1 MAEAEAAAAAAADTA
16 EERSRKWNVPESA
29 SNDGA
34 VGIGA
39 DGQSYNGVSSKENGP
54 RHRFDWSSWK
64 TNLLC
69 ALVLLV
75 GAAASAAFMA
85 IGINGSNQIQDDL
98 FDRHAAEIAS
108 SIETSW
114 QSYEVAG
121 LYAHEAGRSR
131 NVSRKEFREL
141 YEYLISTGLVF
152 QVTSYNANITNAE
165 RPGLEAESR
174 QFYAANYPDLVP
186 DYQGITGLEPIDPSN
201 SSAGMAIGARSEQPF
216 YFPVHLLEPIE
227 GNVGAI
233 DFDLYS
239 SASRRATI
247 HHALDTWKPA
257 LTPRLLLVQETDPNA
272 YSVIL
277 MHPGVP
283 LSTIPDLRPR
293 DFSSVVIRI
302 PDLIRASITGA
313 APTVVYIF
321 DSTYDTAPPVFL
333 GGASLGNDGEL
344 LFEKETTLKEVSER
358 PTKVQEIDV
367 YIASSIWTIAIVALE
382 GTYVSDYTFIILGGV
397 IIFTACVILTVWL
410 LTAMRQQRIQ
420 ALSQQTAETEKAALI
435 VEGARKAAQNQ
446 RELNDFIAHEVR
458 NPLSAAMSACTFV
471 TTAVTDE
478 VRPLMD
484 GSKSKTNLESALED
498 CNIISS
504 SLQFINDLLRNM
516 LDMQRASSNQ
526 LTVEVKPTDLRHDVI
541 MPVDAMLYRRGSCV
555 EVQSECPD
563 NLVVMADRLRL
574 KQVVLNLAR
583 NSVKFVEKGYIR
595 LRAAVIDSKVHIFI
609 EDSGPGIPDGKQQQ
623 LFAKFQDSLDSL
635 KQGTGI
641 GLSLCQNLVDLMGA
655 EIWYDESFH
664 SGIEGCP
671 GTRFVINLNVPPL
684 KLDDDIHEA
693 HVCEFSVLSRSGDFV
708 NITDVVSDVENAV
721 DFNDL
726 NASTAPTVLEVTDD
740 GDGLPAKVTVLFVD
754 DDLILR
760 KLFSRAVRNVAP
772 GWIIHEASNGESALR
787 LFDDASQ
794 DMQRFD
800 VIFLDQYMAS
810 IEKQLLGTETV
821 MALRAK
827 GVRSTICGLS
837 ANDNRQAFLNAGAN
851 AFMMKPF
858 PCEKGALTNE
868 LVRVI
873 RSGKAFAIA
882 ESAV

>member
-1 MAEAEAAAAAAADTA
+1 MMEVESAAAQM
-16 EERSRKWNVPESA
+16 ERSRKLNAPESA
-29 SNDGA
+29 SNEGTVA
-34 VGIGA
+34 IGA
-39 DGQSYNGVSSKENGP
+39 DWQADIGGPSNENAQ
-54 RHRFDWSSWK
+54 RNRFDGWSWK
-64 TNLLC
+64 TNLMC

-85 IGINGSNQIQDDL
+85 IGIDGSNQIQDDL
-98 FDRHAAEIAS
+98 FDRHAAEIAG

-121 LYAHEAGRSR
+121 LYVHEAGRSR

-165 RPGLEAESR
+165 RPALEEESR
-174 QFYAANYPDLVP
+174 QFYGANYPDLVP

-201 SSAGMAIGARSEQPF
+201 SSAGMAIGPRSVQPF

-239 SASRRATI
+239 SASRRETI
-247 HHALDTWKPA
+247 HLALDTWKPA
-257 LTPRLLLVQETDPNA
+257 LTPRLRLVQETDPNA

-283 LSTIPDLRPR
+283 LSTIPNLRPR

-302 PDLIRASITGA
+302 PDLIRASIKGA
-313 APTVVYIF
+313 TPTIVYIF
-321 DSTYDTAPPVFL
+321 DSTDGTAPPVFL
-333 GGASLGNDGEL
+333 GGATLGNDGNL
-344 LFEKETTLKEVSER
+344 VFEKETTLEEVSKR
-358 PTKVQEIDV
+358 PTEVQEIDV
-367 YIASSIWTIAIVALE
+367 NIASSKWTIAIVARE
-382 GTYVSDYTFIILGGV
+382 GTYVSDYTFIVLGGV
-397 IIFTACVILTVWL
+397 IIFTACVILAVWL
-410 LTAMRQQRIQ
+410 MTAMRQQRVQ
-420 ALSQQTAETEKAALI
+420 ARAQQKAEAEKAALI
-435 VEGARKAAQNQ
+435 VEAARKAARNQ
-446 RELNDFIAHEVR
+446 RELNDFISHEVR
-458 NPLSAAMSACTFV
+458 NPLSAALSACTFV
-471 TTAVTDE
+471 TTAVTEE

-484 GSKSKTNLESALED
+484 GSKSKKNLESALED

-516 LDMQRASSNQ
+516 LDMQRASTNQ
-526 LTVEVKPTDLRHDVI
+526 LTIEVKSTDLRNDVI

-583 NSVKFVEKGYIR
+583 NSIKFVEVGYIR
-595 LRAAVIDSKVHIFI
+595 VRATVIDNKVHIFI
-609 EDSGPGIPDGKQQQ
+609 EDSGPGIPDGKHQQ
-623 LFAKFQDSLDSL
+623 LFAKFQDSCDSL

-641 GLSLCQNLVDLMGA
+641 GLSLCQHLIDLMGA
-655 EIWYDESFH
+655 DIWYDESFH

-671 GTRFVINLNVPPL
+671 GTRFVINLNIPPL
-684 KLDDDIHEA
+684 KLDDDDFRL
-693 HVCEFSVLSRSGDFV
+693 VRDSQFPGLSRNGDFAK
-708 NITDVVSDVENAV
+708 ITDTVSVVKNANDVIYVHSSAV
-721 DFNDL
+721 P
-726 NASTAPTVLEVTDD
+726 SSLEVT
-740 GDGLPAKVTVLFVD
+740 GAVDGLPAKLTILFVD
-754 DDLILR
+754 DDLVLR
-760 KLFSRAVRNVAP
+760 KLFCRAVRRVAP
-772 GWIIHEASNGESALR
+772 GWVIHEASNGESALR
-787 LFDDASQ
+787 LFDDSSQ

-800 VIFLDQYMAS
+800 IIFLDQYMAS

-821 MALRAK
+821 MAIRAK

-837 ANDNRQAFLNAGAN
+837 ANDNRQTFLNAGAN

-858 PCEKGALTNE
+858 PCEKVALANE
-868 LVRVI
+868 LMRVI
-873 RSGKAFAIA
+873 RSGDTFAIA